1 MIKSTSISLLAFL
14 ATDVVEL
21 IGTNETFSSMRR
33 TSVVVNQ
40 DTSALSA
47 RTGLNKKEH
56 SRFILTLNIRRKQK
70 ALQDTILPLN
80 IRRKHKG
87 DQDTNLTL
95 NIRRKHKGNSSLL
108 KCF

>member
-1 MIKSTSISLLAFL
+1 MIFLFQTCYFSTSKSTSISLLAFL

-40 DTSALSA
+40 VTSALSA

-56 SRFILTLNIRRKQK
+56 SRFILTLNIRRK
-70 ALQDTILPLN
+70 
-80 IRRKHKG
+80 RKG

-95 NIRRKHKGNSSLL
+95 NIRRKHKGDQDTILTLNRL
-108 KCF
+108 